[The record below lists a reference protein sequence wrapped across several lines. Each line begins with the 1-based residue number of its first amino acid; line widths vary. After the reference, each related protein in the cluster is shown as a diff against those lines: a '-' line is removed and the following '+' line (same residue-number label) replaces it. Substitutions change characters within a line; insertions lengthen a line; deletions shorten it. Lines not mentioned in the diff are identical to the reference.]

1 MIDKFAAE
9 KFSKKPLNLNLKRN
23 PHDKNR
29 QNICNKSSLCG
40 RWNVHC
46 LERGNDFRGIY
57 ICENLLNCI
66 Q

>member
-40 RWNVHC
+40 
-46 LERGNDFRGIY
+46 
-57 ICENLLNCI
+57 
-66 Q
+66 